1 MVLMTVSNLKSNNQ
15 NRKCIKSVGIDIGS
29 STFHLVFSNL
39 HLKER
44 ENYDFN
50 LGREIKSPKY
60 DISEREIS
68 YISNITLTSYKDPET
83 IDVQRLS
90 ETLNGFYDEAGLTPE
105 DIIAGAVIITGE
117 AAKKQNAENI
127 LSLFAEES
135 GKFVCATAGPR
146 FEAILAAHGSG
157 AVSISR
163 RKGAIM
169 NIDLGGGTTKIAIV
183 ESGSVVEVACINIG
197 ARLVAVDDS
206 GIIVRLEDAAR
217 IIAAD
222 LGFDLRMGEKL
233 TFEQRVQ
240 LVDRMVECL
249 FEVINRS
256 ELSPLTKRLMITSP
270 LTYEENTSSMFSGGV
285 SEYIYGY
292 EKRDFGDL
300 GRELGDSVV
309 EFLDTNPASCLLKPD
324 QRIRATVIGASHYT
338 LQVSGNTIL
347 ISEHELLPL
356 RNIQVI
362 SPYISQGVI
371 TVEKVTEA
379 VHRAFQKYGLEQGES
394 IVALSFRQ
402 VHLDPSNY
410 DLMKTF
416 AHGITK
422 ALKKTIEMKI
432 PIVLVFGTDIGRT
445 IGNMVIGLANKDID
459 RGVID
464 CDVISIDEVDL
475 KDLDFIDIGGKLDG
489 GEFVPVVVKSLIFH
503 KR

>member
-68 YISNITLTSYKDPET
+68 YISDITLTSYKDPET

-183 ESGSVVEVACINIG
+183 ESGSVVEVACTNIG
-197 ARLVAVDDS
+197 ARLVA
-206 GIIVRLEDAAR
+206 
-217 IIAAD
+217 
-222 LGFDLRMGEKL
+222 
-233 TFEQRVQ
+233 
-240 LVDRMVECL
+240 
-249 FEVINRS
+249 
-256 ELSPLTKRLMITSP
+256 
-270 LTYEENTSSMFSGGV
+270 
-285 SEYIYGY
+285 
-292 EKRDFGDL
+292 
-300 GRELGDSVV
+300 
-309 EFLDTNPASCLLKPD
+309 
-324 QRIRATVIGASHYT
+324 
-338 LQVSGNTIL
+338 
-347 ISEHELLPL
+347 
-356 RNIQVI
+356 
-362 SPYISQGVI
+362 
-371 TVEKVTEA
+371 
-379 VHRAFQKYGLEQGES
+379 
-394 IVALSFRQ
+394 
-402 VHLDPSNY
+402 
-410 DLMKTF
+410 
-416 AHGITK
+416 
-422 ALKKTIEMKI
+422 
-432 PIVLVFGTDIGRT
+432 
-445 IGNMVIGLANKDID
+445 
-459 RGVID
+459 
-464 CDVISIDEVDL
+464 
-475 KDLDFIDIGGKLDG
+475 
-489 GEFVPVVVKSLIFH
+489 
-503 KR
+503 